1 MGSIKALSA
10 LTSSNVPDEPH
21 RGPPPAH
28 MGPEVLFKITFEVL
42 VPA

>member
-21 RGPPPAH
+21 LEPPQAH
-28 MGPEVLFKITFEVL
+28 MGPGALFQMTSEAL
-42 VPA
+42 VRA